1 MLARIPASGFIVSA
15 YVSVIKCDFAG
26 NDILFAE
33 IAAFIE
39 R

>member
-1 MLARIPASGFIVSA
+1 MLTRIPAFGFIVSA

-26 NDILFAE
+26 DDILFPE